1 MKNTLKMMAV
11 ALLAF
16 GLFAC
21 GETEKKLTVDD
32 MKAAEKTLMNENW
45 TMNMDVAPEVAET
58 YCKFV
63 EQNPDDLTAPTWLF
77 HAMEINV
84 NLKNTDK
91 SVELCNQLLDKY
103 PDSKW
108 SPKSLILLGSYVYE
122 DQLND
127 TAAAHK
133 AYQRLIDE
141 YPNDS
146 LCRDAKVLIQC
157 LGLTD
162 EEKLSV
168 ILMSQFEEEEEEMD

>member
-1 MKNTLKMMAV
+1 MKKSLKLFIVALMAV
-11 ALLAF
+11 A
-16 GLFAC
+16 LFAC

-45 TMNMDVAPEVAET
+45 TMNMEVAPQVAET

-63 EQNPDDLTAPTWLF
+63 EQNPKDPTAPTWLF

-84 NLKNTDK
+84 NLKNSDK
-91 SVELCNQLLDKY
+91 SIELCNQLVEKY
-103 PDSKW
+103 PESKW

-127 TAAAHK
+127 TAMAHK
-133 AYQRLIDE
+133 AYQRLIDQ

-146 LCRDAKVLIQC
+146 LCNDAKVLIQC
-157 LGLTD
+157 LGLSD
-162 EEKLSV
+162 EEKLTL
-168 ILMSQFEEEEEEMD
+168 ILMQQMEVEEDEL

>member
-1 MKNTLKMMAV
+1 MMSV

-16 GLFAC
+16 AMFAC

-32 MKAAEKTLMNENW
+32 MKAAEKTLMNDNW
-45 TMNMDVAPEVAET
+45 SMNMEAAPQVAET

-63 EQNPDDLTAPTWLF
+63 EQNPNDPTASTWLF

-84 NLKNTDK
+84 NLRNTDK
-91 SVELCNQLLDKY
+91 SIELCNQLLDKY

-146 LCRDAKVLIQC
+146 LSRDAKVLIQC
-157 LGLTD
+157 LGLTN

-168 ILMSQFEEEEEEMD
+168 ILMSQMKEEDDNDL

>member
-1 MKNTLKMMAV
+1 MLFV
-11 ALLAF
+11 LLAF

-21 GETEKKLTVDD
+21 GEPEKKLTVDD
-32 MKAAEKTLMNENW
+32 VKAAEKTLMDENW
-45 TMNMDVAPEVAET
+45 TMNMDVAPQVAET

-63 EQNPDDLTAPTWLF
+63 KQNPDDPTAPTWLF

-91 SVELCNQLLDKY
+91 SIELCNQLVDKY
-103 PDSKW
+103 PESSW
-108 SPKSLILLGSYVYE
+108 SPKSLMLLGSYVYE
-122 DQLND
+122 EQLND

-141 YPNDS
+141 YPNDN
-146 LCRDAKVLIQC
+146 LVNDAQVLIKC
-157 LGLTD
+157 LGLSN

-168 ILMSQFEEEEEEMD
+168 ILMSQMEEEEE

>member
-1 MKNTLKMMAV
+1 MKKTLKLMFF

-16 GLFAC
+16 GMFAC

-32 MKAAEKTLMNENW
+32 LKAAEKTLMDENW
-45 TMNMDVAPEVAET
+45 TMNMEVAPQVAET

-63 EQNPDDLTAPTWLF
+63 EQNPNDPTAPTWLF

-91 SVELCNQLLDKY
+91 SVELCNQLLDRY
-103 PDSKW
+103 PESSW
-108 SPKSLILLGSYVYE
+108 SPKSLMLLGSYVYE

-141 YPNDS
+141 YPNES
-146 LCRDAKVLIQC
+146 LVNDAKVLIKC

-162 EEKLSV
+162 EEKLEMV
-168 ILMSQFEEEEEEMD
+168 MMSQLEDEGEEE